1 MYTRLKQNPPL
12 TRGFACPRWDSN
24 CLPALTNTANLRK
37 HTNFEVIRGQYCP
50 IRGRDC
56 GRRPHPDFRPSKPST
71 YDPIPKRRGAAL
83 LCPDRFG
90 SPFNSSAILKSAHFP
105 LYRSSARR
113 ATITAMV
120 LNCPNLA
127 GHAASVLWRQ
137 CTGRSSIGASHSDV
151 PMIAGQVLRATGA
164 LAKPPAP
171 AQQGRMPAPSPRS
184 RESLPNKASPSGTD
198 SSSQTK
204 PSPRSTANPTP
215 PSPCPSTP
223 PRPRDQR
230 RMHLPRQ
237 LQRTHQP
244 NHPPPNHRPGRS
256 DSGRRRTL
264 M

>member
-1 MYTRLKQNPPL
+1 MDNVHTPISARRSLQPTTPSRNEEMRLFFVL
-12 TRGFACPRWDSN
+12 TD
-24 CLPALTNTANLRK
+24 
-37 HTNFEVIRGQYCP
+37 
-50 IRGRDC
+50 
-56 GRRPHPDFRPSKPST
+56 
-71 YDPIPKRRGAAL
+71 
-83 LCPDRFG
+83 FG
-90 SPFNSSAILKSAHFP
+90 SPFNRSAILKSEHFP
-105 LYRSSARR
+105 LYRGSARR
-113 ATITAMV
+113 APITAMV

-164 LAKPPAP
+164 LPKPPAP

-230 RMHLPRQ
+230 RIHLPRQ

-244 NHPPPNHRPGRS
+244 NHPPNHRPGRS